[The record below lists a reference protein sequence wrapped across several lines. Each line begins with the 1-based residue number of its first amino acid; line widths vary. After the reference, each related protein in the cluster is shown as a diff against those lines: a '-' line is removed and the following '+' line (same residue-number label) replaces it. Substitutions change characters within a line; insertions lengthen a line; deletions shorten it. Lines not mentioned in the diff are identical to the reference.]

1 LIFHRRVAEDA
12 EMNLKEL
19 TESVIACAMEVHRSL
34 GPGLLES
41 AYEHCLCHEMKIR
54 GLPFERQVA
63 LPVKYKGVS
72 LDCGYRID
80 ILVDKRLI
88 LEIKT
93 VDAILKIHVAQLLTY
108 LKMLDLRVGLLLNF
122 NVDLLKNGIKRVV
135 NNYEDES

>member
-1 LIFHRRVAEDA
+1 
-12 EMNLKEL
+12 MNLKEL

-34 GPGLLES
+34 GPGLLEL
-41 AYEHCLCHEMKIR
+41 AYEQCLCHEMKIR

-80 ILVDKRLI
+80 ILVDKRVI

-93 VDAILKIHVAQLLTY
+93 VDSISKVHVAQLLTY

-122 NVDLLKNGIKRVV
+122 NVDLLKNGIQRVV
-135 NNYEDES
+135 NNYEEKI